1 MAEIGKNIIENLT
14 TGMYENSYTVYREY
28 IQNAADS
35 IDNAI
40 TSGLLK
46 KYEAFIDID
55 INANTRRVSIYDNA
69 CGIPHEQFYKLL
81 SDIADSTKDRTKE
94 KGFRGIG
101 RLAGIAYCDEL
112 IFSSSYSGEAVK
124 SIMKWD
130 GKLLR
135 SIINDKTQH
144 PSASDL
150 VDMLITCSE
159 EPCSLEEHF
168 FEVVMDKI
176 IPESDN
182 LINEH
187 SVIEY
192 LQFVAPIPYSNTF
205 VYSSKIYEFAK
216 NNNFAIDEYRISING
231 NPLSKPYKTYIYEG
245 NEKKTVCDEIMDVQF
260 EVFEN
265 KKGEVLGWLWY
276 GVSKFEKVIQ
286 IINPMRGIRLRK
298 ENIQIGSEDTLG
310 YPKFFKESRGNKY
323 FVGELFAVHPDLIPN
338 ARRDYFNINPTLKEF
353 EKAIYPILHEDF
365 YKLYHYANA
374 VKTNTKKISDYE
386 HKKQAFDSKVSTGGF
401 ISKDDQEKA
410 SKELEESKDKAEKA
424 KHQLDLRKKDADKSD
439 VFSKVYTEINTAYG
453 VTETKATEVETK
465 KLDEGKKKSS
475 YLSQSLSRYSKKE
488 QKLIGSIYD
497 IIKKI
502 LPKDSAELVIQKIQ
516 EELK

>member
-40 TSGLLK
+40 SSGLLK
-46 KYEAFIDID
+46 KHEAYIDIS
-55 INANTRRVSIYDNA
+55 INANKRRISIYDNA
-69 CGIPHEQFYKLL
+69 CGIPKSRFEKLL

-112 IFSSSYSGEAVK
+112 VFTSSYSGENVK
-124 SIMKWD
+124 SIMSWN

-135 SIINDKTQH
+135 EIINDKTQH

-150 VDMLITCSE
+150 VDMLITCTE
-159 EPCSLEEHF
+159 EPCPPEEHF

-182 LINEH
+182 LINAH

-192 LQFVAPIPYSNTF
+192 LQFVAPVPYSNTF
-205 VYSSKIYEFAK
+205 VYSSKIHEFA
-216 NNNFAIDEYRISING
+216 NTNDLAIDEYKINVNG
-231 NPLSKPYKTYIYEG
+231 NPISKPYKTYIYEG
-245 NEKKTVCDEIMDVQF
+245 NEKKSVCDEIVDVQF
-260 EVFEN
+260 EIFKN
-265 KKGEVLGWLWY
+265 KQGEVLGWLWY
-276 GVSKFEKVIQ
+276 GISKFEKVIQ

-298 ENIQIGSEDTLG
+298 ENIQIGNEDTLG
-310 YPKFFKESRGNKY
+310 YPKFFKEPRGNKY
-323 FVGELFAVHPDLIPN
+323 FVGELFAIHPELIPN
-338 ARRDYFNINPTLKEF
+338 ARRDYFNVNPTLKDF
-353 EKAIYPILHEDF
+353 EKAIYQILHEDF
-365 YKLYHYANA
+365 YKLYHYANT

-386 HKKQAFDSKVSTGGF
+386 QKKKDFDSKMSSGGF
-401 ISKDDQEKA
+401 VSKDDQDKA
-410 SKELEESKDKAEKA
+410 AKELTESKEKAEKA
-424 KHQLDLRKKDADKSD
+424 QHQLELRKRDADKNE
-439 VFSKVYTEINTAYG
+439 VLNKVYSEINTTYG
-453 VTETKATEVETK
+453 VEEQKDPAPVQQ
-465 KLDEGKKKSS
+465 DDNKKKTP

-488 QKLIGSIYD
+488 QKLIGTIYE
-497 IIKKI
+497 IIKQI